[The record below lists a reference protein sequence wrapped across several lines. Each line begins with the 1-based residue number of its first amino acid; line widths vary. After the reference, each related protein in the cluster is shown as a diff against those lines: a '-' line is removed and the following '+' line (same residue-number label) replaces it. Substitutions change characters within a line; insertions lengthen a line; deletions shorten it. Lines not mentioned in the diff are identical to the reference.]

1 MFFWKNIIS
10 KSIFE
15 FFSTFYEG
23 EIIRLYFAEQREFR
37 ESIEKYMND
46 QEQWVN
52 ENEVKEVTTIYISV
66 CMENSS
72 PVLSNRFNPD

>member
-1 MFFWKNIIS
+1 MFFWKNIIY

-46 QEQWVN
+46 QEQQVN
-52 ENEVKEVTTIYISV
+52 EEQFISTLY
-66 CMENSS
+66 ENLINIV
-72 PVLSNRFNPD
+72 VLQLYRRHA

>member
-1 MFFWKNIIS
+1 MFSLIIIHKVNYFCVGCILMFFWKNIIY

-46 QEQWVN
+46 QEQQVN
-52 ENEVKEVTTIYISV
+52 E
-66 CMENSS
+66 
-72 PVLSNRFNPD
+72 D

>member
-46 QEQWVN
+46 QEQQVN
-52 ENEVKEVTTIYISV
+52 E
-66 CMENSS
+66 
-72 PVLSNRFNPD
+72 D